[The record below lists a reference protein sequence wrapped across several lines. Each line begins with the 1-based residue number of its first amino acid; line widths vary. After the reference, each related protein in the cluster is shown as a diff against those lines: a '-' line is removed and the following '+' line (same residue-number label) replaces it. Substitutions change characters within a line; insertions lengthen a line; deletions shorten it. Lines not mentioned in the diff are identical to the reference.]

1 MRIIQVITIGHEL
14 YGAQKHVLDLSQA
27 LAKHGHKVLVVV
39 GSLGRL
45 SEELE
50 KAGVAVKHIPSL
62 QRSIN
67 PKTDWRCLSQ
77 LRQCFAQFKP
87 DLVASHSTK
96 AGILARV
103 ACYLDSI
110 PNTFTAHGWSFESG
124 VPFLR
129 RNAFRLI
136 EKFVGML
143 SCKIITCSEI
153 GKEFALDAGVGTP
166 QKIQPIHYGVDDL
179 GKDFPRNK
187 QNVFTMTMV
196 AGFRE
201 QKDHTTFLNALAK
214 LKHLDWQVFLLGE
227 GSLLP
232 DAKQLVKDNHLE
244 NRIFFE
250 GAVSDVPRYLS
261 MTDLQVLITN
271 WEGLPISILEGLSFS
286 LPSLA
291 SDVSGVREEVIHDY
305 NGLTV
310 PQADV
315 DATAAAIETL
325 ISNPDRLADYSNAA
339 RALFE
344 KNFTFEA
351 MFSKTL
357 ALYEELAGQT
367 RPPAQTVAAEEPAN
381 AV

>member
-1 MRIIQVITIGHEL
+1 
-14 YGAQKHVLDLSQA
+14 
-27 LAKHGHKVLVVV
+27 
-39 GSLGRL
+39 
-45 SEELE
+45 
-50 KAGVAVKHIPSL
+50 
-62 QRSIN
+62 
-67 PKTDWRCLSQ
+67 
-77 LRQCFAQFKP
+77 
-87 DLVASHSTK
+87 
-96 AGILARV
+96 
-103 ACYLDSI
+103 
-110 PNTFTAHGWSFESG
+110 
-124 VPFLR
+124 
-129 RNAFRLI
+129 
-136 EKFVGML
+136 
-143 SCKIITCSEI
+143 
-153 GKEFALDAGVGTP
+153 
-166 QKIQPIHYGVDDL
+166 
-179 GKDFPRNK
+179 
-187 QNVFTMTMV
+187 
-196 AGFRE
+196 
-201 QKDHTTFLNALAK
+201 
-214 LKHLDWQVFLLGE
+214 
-227 GSLLP
+227 
-232 DAKQLVKDNHLE
+232 
-244 NRIFFE
+244 
-250 GAVSDVPRYLS
+250 

-325 ISNPDRLADYSNAA
+325 ISNADRLADYSNAA